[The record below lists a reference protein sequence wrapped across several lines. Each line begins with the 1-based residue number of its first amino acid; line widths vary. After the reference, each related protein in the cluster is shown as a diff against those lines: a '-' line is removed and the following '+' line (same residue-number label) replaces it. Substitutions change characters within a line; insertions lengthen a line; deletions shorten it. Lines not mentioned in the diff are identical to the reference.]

1 MLQTVCMRAV
11 LIDAVRASLRVLLLL
26 AVAAI
31 ALATVA
37 GFFGEA
43 SAWLDYAAHFRPH
56 LGAAAVLGVP
66 LALVLTAGWRRRGLL
81 VMLVAAAFGNI
92 DAMLGETR
100 YRAAVAEE
108 YVPVPLKIAAVNVY
122 FFNREH
128 HRVEQWL
135 RQEQPDI
142 VVLTEID
149 RTWADTF
156 DRLAD
161 LYPHQATRRTA
172 FVTMIARRPWTSFA
186 VAAGPR
192 RGQGILVA
200 RFDVAGQPFT
210 VIGAHPASPIHP
222 LYVESRNAELDIIA
236 QLAASA
242 PGPVVAVGDFNA
254 TPWSAPMRRLV
265 RTSPLRYADLAATT
279 WPTFL
284 PHWLGIKIDHIMLG
298 KGCGVADYGVGPDIG
313 SDHRPVVA
321 TIRCAAPTAL

>member
-1 MLQTVCMRAV
+1 MRMLSALKATLRMMLVVAV
-11 LIDAVRASLRVLLLL
+11 VGII
-26 AVAAI
+26 AAT
-31 ALATVA
+31 LA
-37 GFFGEA
+37 GFFGES

-56 LGAAAVLGVP
+56 LGATAVLGIPAALLLAKGWRRAVLVVP
-66 LALVLTAGWRRRGLL
+66 LA
-81 VMLVAAAFGNI
+81 AAAFANI
-92 DAMLGETR
+92 DAMLAETR

-172 FVTMIARRPWTSFA
+172 FVTMLARRPWTSFA

-192 RGQGILVA
+192 PGQGILVA

-222 LYVESRNAELDIIA
+222 LYVDSRNAELDIIA

-242 PGPVVAVGDFNA
+242 PGPVLAVGDFNA

-284 PHWLGIKIDHIMLG
+284 PPWLGIKIDHIMLG
-298 KGCGVADYGVGPDIG
+298 KGCGVAGYGVGPDVG
-313 SDHRPVVA
+313 SDHRPVIA
-321 TIRCAAPTAL
+321 TIRCAVPPLDPPLRAG

>member
-1 MLQTVCMRAV
+1 MELLRALKATLRMMLVVAV
-11 LIDAVRASLRVLLLL
+11 IGT
-26 AVAAI
+26 AA
-31 ALATVA
+31 ATLA
-37 GFFGEA
+37 GFFGES

-56 LGAAAVLGVP
+56 LGAAAVLGIP
-66 LALVLTAGWRRRGLL
+66 VLLLLFRGWRRI
-81 VMLVAAAFGNI
+81 MLVASLAAVAVGNI
-92 DAMLGETR
+92 DAMLTETR

-108 YVPVPLKIAAVNVY
+108 YVPVPLKVAAVNVY
-122 FFNREH
+122 FFNREP

-135 RQEQPDI
+135 RQEQPDV

-149 RTWADTF
+149 RTWAATF
-156 DRLAD
+156 ERLAD
-161 LYPHQATRRTA
+161 LYPHQATRQTA
-172 FVTMIARRPWTSFA
+172 FVTMIARQPWTSFA

-200 RFDVAGQPFT
+200 RFDVAGRPFT

-222 LYVESRNAELDIIA
+222 LYVDSRNAELDIIA
-236 QLAASA
+236 RLAASA
-242 PGPVVAVGDFNA
+242 PGPVVALGDFNA

-284 PHWLGIKIDHIMLG
+284 PQWLGIKIDHIMLG

-321 TIRCAAPTAL
+321 TIRCAAPTAAL

>member
-1 MLQTVCMRAV
+1 MR
-11 LIDAVRASLRVLLLL
+11 LLL
-26 AVAAI
+26 ALKATLSMMLVVAVVGVTV
-31 ALATVA
+31 ATLA

-56 LGAAAVLGVP
+56 LGAAAMLGIPAALLLAKGWRRAVLVVP
-66 LALVLTAGWRRRGLL
+66 LA
-81 VMLVAAAFGNI
+81 AAAFGNI
-92 DAMLGETR
+92 DAMLAEAQ
-100 YRAAVAEE
+100 YRAAVAED

-122 FFNREH
+122 FFNREP

-135 RQEQPDI
+135 RQEQPDV
-142 VVLTEID
+142 VVLTEIE
-149 RTWADTF
+149 RSWGAMF

-161 LYPHQATRRTA
+161 LYPYQATRRTA
-172 FVTMIARRPWTSFA
+172 FVTMIARQPWISLA

-192 RGQGILVA
+192 PGQGILVA
-200 RFDVAGQPFT
+200 RFDVAGRPFT

-222 LYVESRNAELDIIA
+222 LIVASRNAELDIIA
-236 QLAASA
+236 QLAAAA
-242 PGPVVAVGDFNA
+242 PGPVVAMGDFNA

-298 KGCGVADYGVGPDIG
+298 KGCGVAGYGVGPDVG

-321 TIRCAAPTAL
+321 TVRCAAPAG